1 MVMPV
6 ILASSSETRAQMLR
20 QAGVNFDIQIA
31 RIDEQMIKE
40 TLVAD
45 GALPRDIADALA
57 ESKARKVAQ
66 KNYDAFVI
74 GCDQV
79 LEFNGN
85 LLSKPKNIVE
95 AIDQISAMRGKR
107 HSLISAA
114 VIYSENKPIW
124 RHVGQVRL
132 RMRDA
137 SDKYISEYVERN
149 WNSIKHSVGGYKL
162 EEEGVRLFH
171 SIEGD
176 YFNVLGMPLLQL
188 LAFLTLR
195 GVIEQ

>member
-6 ILASSSETRAQMLR
+6 ILASGSEIRAQMLR
-20 QAGVNFDIQIA
+20 QAGVDFDVQVA
-31 RIDEQMIKE
+31 CVDEQMIKE
-40 TLVAD
+40 ALVAD

-66 KNYDAFVI
+66 KNYNAFVI

-85 LLSKPKNIVE
+85 LLSKPKSPDE
-95 AIDQISAMRGKR
+95 AIDQIIAMRGER
-107 HSLISAA
+107 HTLLSAA
-114 VIYSENKPIW
+114 VIYNEGKPIW

-137 SDKYISEYVERN
+137 TDAYISGYVERN
-149 WNSIKHSVGGYKL
+149 WDSIQNSVGGYKL

-171 SIEGD
+171 SVEGD
-176 YFNVLGMPLLQL
+176 YFNVLGMPLLPL